1 MTIDNRI
8 VMAVSAV
15 IFGAGFIAGGA
26 IQPWGGSV
34 QAQSANRV
42 FELRTYTAPD
52 GKLNDL
58 HARFRNHTLKLFA
71 KHGITNVGY
80 FKPLDAPLSQN
91 TMVYLLAYPSRDAAK
106 QSWDAFRKDA
116 DWVKAR
122 AESEAKGPIVSNVQS
137 VFLEPADYSP
147 MK

>member
-8 VMAVSAV
+8 VLSVAAAM
-15 IFGAGFIAGGA
+15 FGAGFVVGGA
-26 IQPWGGSV
+26 VEPWVGRV
-34 QAQSANRV
+34 RAQSANRV
-42 FELRTYTAPD
+42 FELLTYTSPD

-80 FKPLDAPLSQN
+80 FKPLDAPQSQN
-91 TMVYLLAYPSRDAAK
+91 TLVYLLAYPSRDAAK
-106 QSWDAFRKDA
+106 QSWEAFRKDA

-122 AESEAKGPIVSNVQS
+122 ADSEAKGPIVSNVQS